1 MDTSLVFED
10 FFSRSRIPTFN
21 LTFKPSFIVVFFRMV
36 HNEKLF
42 KRSNV
47 KWSIFLMQLEK
58 MRSQRKL
65 SKKFSISTVKIVK
78 FVVPVISEYQ

>member
-10 FFSRSRIPTFN
+10 FFSRFRIPTFN

-47 KWSIFLMQLEK
+47 K
-58 MRSQRKL
+58 
-65 SKKFSISTVKIVK
+65 
-78 FVVPVISEYQ
+78 